1 MHEEGQRDR
10 QEEEPEQR
18 LKRRAVV
25 AWLGLALVSSTLV
38 FVAAPASAL
47 ITPPVTVDGPSSD
60 ILDFGGV
67 AMASDGSGGLVYLK
81 AVEGVPH
88 VFASRFAGGGWG
100 EPVRVDWDVAFAASQ
115 PRIGAG
121 PHGELLV
128 VWVAPIATV
137 KSKIRYALYSA
148 SIGRNAA
155 GFGPSE
161 LVDPNV
167 GEGDGVDPS
176 VFSTAP
182 GKAIVAYRTIT
193 FKFDQPAFTT
203 AVQLRPG
210 DVMAEIRVARLS
222 GDRWAQ
228 VGPVNRNPEASMRP
242 ASATNGPQVAA
253 GADGGAAVAW
263 QEPDQTGTARVWMR
277 RIFGNTPGPV
287 LEGSPAT
294 WQGKPVTADAD
305 AFALAVS
312 PLDQVRLA
320 TRVAAGSPS
329 PLSGRLLL
337 SSLPANYSTAA
348 GKVIGPEL
356 ADGGAAQIGPP
367 GVAANDEGGG
377 EGSMRLGFLA
387 GSQLRQMA
395 VDSNGALTGVTL
407 PPGAPAQPGATTV
420 TAVDPEGGGLAA
432 YPALDPEGHSV
443 VAVRQEFPSG
453 SAQTGL
459 ISGLQG
465 GPISGLA
472 IGRSDS
478 GDGLLAF
485 RQGEVGYSEIV
496 AERVSA
502 PPAKFNLRAGTKW
515 EKPGRA
521 ELNWERAPSAVGG
534 IRYSVLLNGRIIKQR
549 LRKRHYRLPA
559 AVFGNGVRQ
568 VRVLATDALGGQTLT
583 KPAKLRIDGEAPL
596 VKLQVKPGLRQVS
609 VRLHDGGSGL
619 MTKKTN
625 VSFGAGMTFSGGSKF
640 HVTYPR
646 SGHYRVTV
654 RAGDKAGNRVFRHFE
669 VRVG

>member
-1 MHEEGQRDR
+1 MHEEGQLDR

-18 LKRRAVV
+18 LTRRSA
-25 AWLGLALVSSTLV
+25 ASWLGVVLVGAVLGIGASP
-38 FVAAPASAL
+38 AAAL
-47 ITPPVTVDGPSSD
+47 ITSPVTVDGPSSD
-60 ILDFGGV
+60 ILEFGGV

-88 VFASRFAGGGWG
+88 VFACRFVGGQWST
-100 EPVRVDWDVAFAASQ
+100 PVRVDWDVPFVASE
-115 PRIGAG
+115 PRIAAG
-121 PHGELLV
+121 PRGELLV
-128 VWVAPIATV
+128 AWVAPIATV
-137 KSKIRYALYSA
+137 RSKVRYALYSA
-148 SIGRNAA
+148 RVGRGAV
-155 GFGPSE
+155 GFGASE
-161 LVDPNV
+161 LIDAEV

-176 VFSTAP
+176 IYSTAP
-182 GKAIVAYRTIT
+182 GKAIAAYRVIT
-193 FKFDQPAFTT
+193 FKFDTPGFTT

-222 GDRWAQ
+222 GDRWSQ

-242 ASATNGPQVAA
+242 PGPTNGPQVAA

-263 QEPDQTGTARVWMR
+263 QEPDQTGTTRIWLR

-287 LEGSPAT
+287 LEASPAI
-294 WQGKPVTADAD
+294 WEGKPVTADAD

-337 SSLPANYSTAA
+337 SSLPANYSTTA
-348 GKVIGPEL
+348 GKLNGPEL

-395 VDSNGALTGVTL
+395 VDPNGALVGVTL
-407 PPGAPAQPGATTV
+407 PPGPAAQPGATTV

-432 YPALDPEGHSV
+432 YPALDPEGHPV

-459 ISGLQG
+459 ISGSAG
-465 GPISGLA
+465 GPISALT

-485 RQGEVGYSEIV
+485 RQGEVGHSEIV

-502 PPAKFNLRAGTKW
+502 PPAVFHLRAASKW
-515 EKPGRA
+515 IKPNQAQLR
-521 ELNWERAPSAVGG
+521 WDPAPSAVGG
-534 IRYSVLLNGRIIKQR
+534 VLYSVLVDGRIVKQR
-549 LRKRHYRLPA
+549 LRRRSYRPA
-559 AVFGNGVRQ
+559 PVALGSGVRR
-568 VRVLATDALGGQTLT
+568 VRILATDALGGQVLT
-583 KPAKLRIDGEAPL
+583 RPLKLRVDGEAPL
-596 VKLQVKPGLRQVS
+596 VKLEVKPRRRLVS
-609 VRLHDGGSGL
+609 VRITDADSGL
-619 MTKKTN
+619 KGKKTT
-625 VSFGAGMTFSGGSKF
+625 VSFGAGMVDRGGSKF
-640 HVTYPR
+640 HASYPW
-646 SGHYRVTV
+646 SGRYEVVV
-654 RAGDKAGNRVFRHFE
+654 RASDRAGNRVLRRFE